1 MYAYLTNLSI
11 PSEGM
16 ASRPVANTYLF
27 IYSVIFTQ
35 EYPISAQHCSP
46 WGSCI
51 TCMTKQTSI
60 SIEFVV
66 IPQIVTEHNHLVN
79 IIFTWW
85 LTFEKDYESLGNTHK
100 L

>member
-1 MYAYLTNLSI
+1 MHACLFDKFVNTGRRNGIQAS
-11 PSEGM
+11 SEH
-16 ASRPVANTYLF
+16 
-27 IYSVIFTQ
+27 Q
-35 EYPISAQHCSP
+35 
-46 WGSCI
+46 
-51 TCMTKQTSI
+51 QTT
-60 SIEFVV
+60 EFVV